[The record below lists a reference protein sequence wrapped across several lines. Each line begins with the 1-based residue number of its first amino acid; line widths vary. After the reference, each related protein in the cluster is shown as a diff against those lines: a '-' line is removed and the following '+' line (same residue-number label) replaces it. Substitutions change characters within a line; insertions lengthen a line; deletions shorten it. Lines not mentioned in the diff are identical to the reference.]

1 MTAAAIF
8 CLAYLGIALGKIPGL
23 VIDRVGVAMLGA
35 IAMVVFGIRVTFW
48 EHAAV
53 GIPVTLVSLLDLIS
67 WIRLV

>member
-1 MTAAAIF
+1 
-8 CLAYLGIALGKIPGL
+8 
-23 VIDRVGVAMLGA
+23 
-35 IAMVVFGIRVTFW
+35 VVEQSANFGIRITFW